1 MSTHSFL
8 RRSSIPAAALALT
21 MSAHAALTDLS
32 TLPLST
38 YYAPSSVDVKPNIL
52 FVLDDSGSMDWDAM
66 PDQAT
71 WFDDYNSQYRPSNY
85 ANVDNYM
92 PPYMRYNSAF
102 NGIAYNPAVRYLPP
116 IKYNADG
123 SLNTTTY
130 PSMTGTSTATGGV
143 NWVAVKIDGYGIQS
157 TNTVNLSGGVF
168 AYVTVPGEY
177 CNSPNLRTCATQAA
191 PSGANTYPALMRWC
205 TTASL
210 TSCSATWD
218 ASRMYPRMPAP
229 RIVNLTVT
237 GTSGNNAVT
246 GIIVGTKQIM
256 SASTGSQSSNN
267 ALASAIATQ
276 INACSDTLPTGTACT
291 TVGFTA
297 TVNRAVV
304 TVYAP
309 DANTSTPAVTIT
321 GTGNRAVTVAG
332 PVTGT
337 AFGQSTVP
345 LPYWRDTSVTPSAS
359 SSTIPGENLR
369 HTITT
374 SVTTYPK
381 GAKRDDCTTN
391 MGSCTY
397 AEEMTNYAN
406 WHAYYRTRMQ
416 LMKTAVSRAFAQID
430 TAADIAAGHSRFRVG
445 LMSINNNTGS
455 DFVNLDEFKTAHK
468 NNWYNK
474 LFAAI
479 PRDSTP
485 LRTALSMAGRLY
497 AGKYDGSTL
506 NGVNVTDPLQYSCQ
520 QNFTILSTDG
530 FWNQG
535 AGYQLDGST
544 RVGDQDGAWPAPYN
558 DGGTAVTQQRTSRL
572 QSSTETQRA
581 KKGTL
586 QSRTSQ
592 QQTRTSQLQKR
603 TYSRL
608 QTRTSSNNGTTWTTW
623 TDVPDDQTCTW
634 DTSGASRRQCQYN
647 GTTWSAWANETTS
660 CTPQAI
666 GTSTSNGSVWSPGV
680 QCQYSSWTAWTGVG
694 GTCNAVAQDTTGT
707 WSVPVARQC
716 QTVPGTYTNAASCAV
731 TTPDASGNYTE
742 CQYSWAATAA
752 TPTVTPAYAAN
763 DYTNATVYR
772 NPTYTNSSWVN
783 ATTCTEGTT
792 WSATGTRITC
802 QYANWS
808 AWGSVATCTPVDQS
822 VGPNYT
828 VGTAIECQAVAS
840 GSFVS
845 DTLADVAAYYY
856 KTDLR
861 DPNPSAG
868 TGTCTGPT
876 IAPSTTPNDLCDND
890 VIPNGRD
897 VATTQHMT
905 TFTLGL
911 GAQGKMLFSPTY
923 WTDTAGDFASVK
935 NGVTADPANGIC
947 GWMASGSR
955 CVWPTPSSDDP
966 ANIDDLWHA
975 AVNGR
980 GSYFSATDPTS
991 LATGLASTL
1000 STIVDTP
1007 RPGTSAAAASS
1018 NPNVSAGDNYV
1029 FNSYYKS
1036 VDWYGDLY
1044 RQRLDI
1050 ATQSL
1055 SAAVDWSAS
1064 AMLDCATTSWTASKA
1079 YVAGDVYRNGN
1090 ACYLVTTDYVSGTTF
1105 SATDTNNSAIVTY
1118 SPASCSTAWAP
1129 NTSYAVG
1136 SIFSQGTPAICR
1148 YVIGAY
1154 TSGAT
1159 FGASDTANTNA
1170 AYVAGAPTAC
1180 STPWAASTPY
1190 ASGSTFTRNGVCYDV
1205 TSAYTSGTTF
1215 GATDT
1220 TNTISPYVARTIYT
1234 KGGSGLASFLW
1245 NSLSTAQKANFTKP
1259 NIGYVAGPPAT
1270 GLSQFCTPAGT
1281 ASCLTSTAQDNTTV
1295 ATGGAAGEALV
1306 NFLRGDRSNEGTF
1319 FRTRKHVLGDIV
1331 SSEAR
1336 YVKTP
1341 LFEYT
1346 DAGYGAYKTLVA
1358 TRTSAVYVASNDG
1371 MLHAFNAETGKEL
1384 WAYVPELVL
1393 PQLHR
1398 LADPN
1403 YGQNH
1408 QYYVDGTPEVG
1419 DVCPSTPSTPCSG
1432 AQWKTILVG
1441 GLNRG
1446 GKGYYALDI
1455 TDPANPALLW
1465 EFTNANM
1472 GYTYG
1477 NPRITKLKTGRWVV
1491 LLASGYNNPDGVG
1504 HLFVLDAYSGA
1515 LIRTIDTSAGTAG
1528 TPSGLARISAHST
1541 TADTNNTT
1549 SAVYGGDMLGNLWR
1563 FDING
1568 DIGAP
1573 GYDAQLLVT
1582 FRDALGGTQ
1591 PITAKPVV
1599 TTVEGKPVVYVGT
1612 GSYLGIS
1619 DVGSIQSQTMYAI
1632 KDKLDA
1638 TSYSNPRANGSGFV
1652 AQTLVAATCGAEGT
1666 CTPGESIRKITSP
1679 ADVTWSTNNG
1689 WYVDFLTPGERANT
1703 DPALALGTL
1712 AFTTNTPNN
1721 ASVEPCGEPGPDTS
1735 AAWFYALDY
1744 KTGGPVYTSNNVV
1757 ARSLGNV
1764 IVTRPVL
1771 IRLPDGTVMALI
1783 RTSGSGST
1791 NNGGPGG
1798 GGGTGGGFFPGGA
1811 GGGGSMNPIVP
1822 INPSGGTSRR
1832 VSWRE
1837 ITN

>member
-1 MSTHSFL
+1 MNTHSFL
-8 RRSSIPAAALALT
+8 NRSSILASALAVT

-71 WFDDYNSQYRPSNY
+71 WFDDYNSQYRPGNY

-102 NGIAYNPAVRYLPP
+102 NGVAYNPAVRYLPP
-116 IKYNADG
+116 VKYNADG

-130 PSMTGTSTATGGV
+130 PSMTGTSAATGGV
-143 NWVAVKIDGYGIQS
+143 NWVAVKVDGYGVQS
-157 TNTVNLSGGVF
+157 TDTRDLSSGVF
-168 AYVTVPGEY
+168 AYVTVAGEW
-177 CNSPNLRTCATQAA
+177 CDSPDLRTCNTTYAA
-191 PSGANTYPALMRWC
+191 NKYPALMRWC

-210 TSCSATWD
+210 TNSTCRATWD

-229 RIVNLTVT
+229 RIATIAVSGSSSTSVGGITVGGLEIMNAAT
-237 GTSGNNAVT
+237 TASSTSSTVATRIANA
-246 GIIVGTKQIM
+246 
-256 SASTGSQSSNN
+256 
-267 ALASAIATQ
+267 
-276 INACSDTLPTGTACT
+276 INACSNTKPSGSNCA
-291 TVGFTA
+291 TVGYTA
-297 TVNRAVV
+297 TVSGSTV
-304 TVYAP
+304 TIYAP
-309 DANTSTPAVTIT
+309 GATTATPSVTKT
-321 GTGNRAVTVAG
+321 GSMTVT
-332 PVTGT
+332 PT
-337 AFGQSTVP
+337 AFAQSNIP
-345 LPYWRDTSVTPSAS
+345 LPYWRDTSVTPNQS

-369 HTITT
+369 HTITPFVT
-374 SVTTYPK
+374 SYTYP
-381 GAKRDDCTTN
+381 GAASKAPGRTDCAAST
-391 MGSCTY
+391 CTY

-416 LMKTAVSRAFAQID
+416 LMKTAASRAFAGID
-430 TAADIAAGHSRFRVG
+430 SAADIAANTSRFRVG

-479 PRDSTP
+479 PYDATP
-485 LRTALSMAGRLY
+485 LRTALSVAGRLY
-497 AGKYDGSTL
+497 AGNLNSTTL
-506 NGVNVTDPLQYSCQ
+506 NGVSVTDPLQYSCQ

-530 FWNQG
+530 FWNRG
-535 AGYQLDGST
+535 AGYMLDGT
-544 RVGDQDGAWPAPYN
+544 TLVGDQDGAWPAPYN
-558 DGGTAVTQQRTSRL
+558 DGGTAVTQRRTSAL

-581 KKGTL
+581 EAGTL
-586 QSRTSQ
+586 QSRAT
-592 QQTRTSQLQKR
+592 QLQSR
-603 TYSRL
+603 TQQLQSRTVGATNTGNSNRV
-608 QTRTSSNNGTTWTTW
+608 TRTSSDSGSTWSNW
-623 TDVPDDQTCTW
+623 GNIGSSCTV
-634 DTSGASRRQCQYN
+634 DNSRSSRRQCAWLQGSAWTDVSSCAPGATTACRYS
-647 GTTWSAWANETTS
+647 GTWSSWGNASS
-660 CTPQAI
+660 CTANPQDNT
-666 GTSTSNGSVWSPGV
+666 GTAGPAWESAVE
-680 QCQYSSWTAWTGVG
+680 CQTINTSSWT
-694 GTCNAVAQDTTGT
+694 NAV
-707 WSVPVARQC
+707 SC
-716 QTVPGTYTNAASCAV
+716 VPGTN
-731 TTPDASGNYTE
+731 PDGSGTV
-742 CQYSWAATAA
+742 CQYSWASAAA
-752 TPTVTPAYAAN
+752 TPTITPAYVAN

-783 ATTCTEGTT
+783 AATCTEGTDY
-792 WSATGTRITC
+792 SASGTRTTC
-802 QYANWS
+802 RYAAWS
-808 AWGSVATCTPVDQS
+808 AWGNVASCTPVDQS
-822 VGPNYT
+822 AGPNYT
-828 VGTAIECQAVAS
+828 VGTAVECQSVAS
-840 GSFVS
+840 GSYVS

-861 DPNPSAG
+861 SPTATAPNT

-890 VIPNGRD
+890 VIPSGRD

-923 WTDTAGDFASVK
+923 WTDTTGDFASVK
-935 NGVTADPANGIC
+935 NGVTADPANGVC
-947 GWMASGSR
+947 GWMAAGSR

-1000 STIVDTP
+1000 GTIVDTP

-1018 NPNVSAGDNYV
+1018 NPNISAGDNYV
-1029 FNSYYKS
+1029 FSSYYKS

-1044 RQRLDI
+1044 RQRFDI
-1050 ATQSL
+1050 ATQDL
-1055 SAAVDWSAS
+1055 SSAVDWSAK
-1064 AMLDCATTSWTASKA
+1064 ALLDCATTAWTAGKA
-1079 YVAGDVYRNGN
+1079 YVAGDAYRNGST
-1090 ACYLVTTDYVSGTTF
+1090 CYLVTTDYVAGATF
-1105 SATDTNNSAIVTY
+1105 SATDTTNSAIVTY
-1118 SPASCSTAWAP
+1118 SPVSCTAWAP

-1136 SIFSQGTPAICR
+1136 SIFSQGGTCY
-1148 YVIGAY
+1148 YVIKAY
-1154 TSGAT
+1154 TSGTA
-1159 FGASDTANTNA
+1159 FGTADTANTNA

-1180 STPWAASTPY
+1180 STPWAASTTY
-1190 ASGSTFTRNGVCYDV
+1190 ALGGTYTRNGVCYAV
-1205 TSAYTSGTTF
+1205 TSAYTSGITF
-1215 GATDT
+1215 GASDT
-1220 TNTISPYVARTIYT
+1220 ANTISPYVPRTIYT
-1234 KGGSGLASFLW
+1234 KGSTGFANFIWSGLSA
-1245 NSLSTAQKANFTKP
+1245 TQKAYFTKP
-1259 NIGYVAGPPAT
+1259 NIGYVAGPPTT

-1281 ASCLTSTAQDNTTV
+1281 SPCLGSTAQDNTTV

-1346 DAGYGAYKTLVA
+1346 DAGYSAYKTSTLVT
-1358 TRTSAVYVASNDG
+1358 TRASAVYVASNDG

-1384 WAYVPELVL
+1384 WAYVPEIVL
-1393 PQLHR
+1393 PQLYR
-1398 LADPN
+1398 LADLN
-1403 YGQNH
+1403 YSQNH

-1419 DVCPSTPSTPCSG
+1419 DVCPSAPSTPCTG
-1432 AQWKTILVG
+1432 TQWKTIIVG

-1472 GYTYG
+1472 GYSYG
-1477 NPRITKLKTGRWVV
+1477 NPRITKLKTGQWVV
-1491 LLASGYNNPDGVG
+1491 LLTSGYNNPDGIG
-1504 HLFVLDAYSGA
+1504 RLFVVDAYSGA
-1515 LIRTIDTSAGTAG
+1515 LIRTINTSAGTAG
-1528 TPSGLARISAHST
+1528 TPSGLARIAAYST

-1549 SAVYGGDMLGNLWR
+1549 SSVYGGDMLGNLWR
-1563 FDING
+1563 FDINN

-1591 PITAKPVV
+1591 PVTAKPVV

-1612 GSYLGIS
+1612 GSYLGVS
-1619 DVGSIQSQTMYAI
+1619 DVGSTQSQTMYAV
-1632 KDKLDA
+1632 KDKLD
-1638 TSYSNPRANGSGFV
+1638 TTTYSNPRANGSGFV
-1652 AQTLVAATCGAEGT
+1652 AQTLVAAICGAEGT

-1679 ADVTWSTNNG
+1679 ADVNWTTNNG

-1721 ASVEPCGEPGPDTS
+1721 ASVEPCGEPGADTS

-1744 KTGGPVYTSNNVV
+1744 KTGGPVYTSNGVV

-1764 IVTRPVL
+1764 IATRPVL

-1783 RTSGSGST
+1783 RTSGGASTGGGGS
-1791 NNGGPGG
+1791 
-1798 GGGTGGGFFPGGA
+1798 GGGTGTAGYYPGAKEDGQTKVLK
-1811 GGGGSMNPIVP
+1811 PP
-1822 INPSGGTSRR
+1822 INPSGGSSRR

>member
-1 MSTHSFL
+1 MNTHSFL
-8 RRSSIPAAALALT
+8 NRSSILVAALALT

-71 WFDDYNSQYRPSNY
+71 WFDDYNSQYRPGNY

-102 NGIAYNPAVRYLPP
+102 NGVAYNPAVLYLPP
-116 IKYNADG
+116 VKYNADG

-143 NWVAVKIDGYGIQS
+143 NWVAVKNDGYGVQS
-157 TNTVNLSGGVF
+157 TNTSNLSGGVY
-168 AYVTVPGEY
+168 AYVTAPGEY
-177 CNSPNLRTCATQAA
+177 CDKPDLRTCAAQTAA
-191 PSGANTYPALMRWC
+191 SVANPYAALMRWC

-210 TSCSATWD
+210 TSCRATWD
-218 ASRMYPRMPAP
+218 SSRMYPRMPAP
-229 RIVNLTVT
+229 RIATITV
-237 GTSGNNAVT
+237 SGSSSAVVS
-246 GIIVGTKQIM
+246 GITVGGLQIM
-256 SASTGSQSSNN
+256 TAATASSSTNSTVADRIRN
-267 ALASAIATQ
+267 A
-276 INACSDTLPTGTACT
+276 INACSNAKPSGSNCT
-291 TVGFTA
+291 TVGYSA
-297 TVNRAVV
+297 TSSGSTV
-304 TVYAP
+304 TIYAP
-309 DANTSTPAVTIT
+309 GATSATPVATRS
-321 GTGNRAVTVAG
+321 GTTLAIS
-332 PVTGT
+332 
-337 AFGQSTVP
+337 AFAQSNIP
-345 LPYWRDTSVTPSAS
+345 LPYWRDTSVTPNQS

-369 HTITT
+369 HTITPFVT
-374 SVTTYPK
+374 SYPYPGSASK
-381 GAKRDDCTTN
+381 APARTDCAAST
-391 MGSCTY
+391 CTY

-416 LMKTAVSRAFAQID
+416 LMKTAASRAFAGID
-430 TAADIAAGHSRFRVG
+430 TAADIAAGTSRFRVG

-455 DFVNLDEFKTAHK
+455 DFVNLDEFKTSHK

-479 PRDSTP
+479 PYDATP
-485 LRTALSMAGRLY
+485 LRTALSTAGRLY
-497 AGKYDGSTL
+497 AGNLNSSTL
-506 NGVNVTDPLQYSCQ
+506 NGVTVTDPLQYSCQ

-530 FWNQG
+530 FWNRG
-535 AGYQLDGST
+535 AGYKLDGST
-544 RVGDQDGAWPAPYN
+544 LVGDQDGGWPAPYN

-581 KKGTL
+581 ERGTL
-586 QSRTSQ
+586 QSRAT
-592 QQTRTSQLQKR
+592 QLQSR
-603 TYSRL
+603 TQQLQSRTVGATNTGNSNRV
-608 QTRTSSNNGTTWTTW
+608 TRTSSDSGSTWTNW
-623 TDVPDDQTCTW
+623 GNIGSGCTV
-634 DTSGASRRQCQYN
+634 DNSGTSRRQCAYLQGGAWTNVSSCAPGATTACRYS
-647 GTTWSAWANETTS
+647 GTWSAWGNASS
-660 CTPQAI
+660 CTANPQDNT
-666 GTSTSNGSVWSPGV
+666 GTAEPAWESAVE
-680 QCQYSSWTAWTGVG
+680 CQTINTSSW
-694 GTCNAVAQDTTGT
+694 
-707 WSVPVARQC
+707 
-716 QTVPGTYTNAASCAV
+716 TNAASCAPA
-731 TTPDASGNYTE
+731 TNPDGTGTV
-742 CQYSWAATAA
+742 CQYSWAAAA
-752 TPTVTPAYAAN
+752 PTPTVAPAYAAN

-772 NPTYTNSSWVN
+772 NPTYTYPTPKWNN
-783 ATTCTEGTT
+783 AATCTEETDF
-792 WSATGTRITC
+792 SASGTRTTC

-808 AWGSVATCTPVDQS
+808 AWGNVATCTPAAQS
-822 VGPNYT
+822 AGPNYT
-828 VGTAIECQAVAS
+828 VGTAVECQSVAS

-861 DPNPSAG
+861 SPTATAPNA

-876 IAPSTTPNDLCDND
+876 IAPSTTPNDLCEND
-890 VIPNGRD
+890 LIPNGRD

-911 GAQGKMLFSPTY
+911 GAQGKMLFSPSY
-923 WTDTAGDFASVK
+923 WTDTSEDFASVK
-935 NGVTADPANGIC
+935 NGVTADPANGVC
-947 GWMASGSR
+947 TWMAAGSR

-1000 STIVDTP
+1000 GTIVDTP

-1029 FNSYYKS
+1029 FSSFYKS

-1044 RQRLDI
+1044 RQRFDI
-1050 ATQSL
+1050 ATQNL
-1055 SAAVDWSAS
+1055 SSAVDWSAK
-1064 AMLDCATTSWTASKA
+1064 ALLDCTTTPWAAGKS
-1079 YVAGDVYRNGN
+1079 YVAGDAYRNGST
-1090 ACYLVTTDYVSGTTF
+1090 CYLVTTDYVSSTTF
-1105 SATDTNNSAIVTY
+1105 SATDTDNSAIVSY
-1118 SPASCSTAWAP
+1118 SPASCSTAWAA
-1129 NTSYAVG
+1129 NTAYAVG
-1136 SIFSQGTPAICR
+1136 SIFSQGTPATCY
-1148 YVIGAY
+1148 YVIEAY

-1159 FGASDTANTNA
+1159 FGTADTAKTNA
-1170 AYVAGAPTAC
+1170 AYVAGTTTAC
-1180 STPWAASTPY
+1180 STTWAASTTY
-1190 ASGSTFTRNGVCYDV
+1190 ALNSTYTRNGVCYDV
-1205 TSAYTSGTTF
+1205 TSAYTSGATF

-1220 TNTISPYVARTIYT
+1220 ANTISPYVPRTIYT
-1234 KGGSGLASFLW
+1234 KGSSGLASFLW
-1245 NSLSTAQKANFTKP
+1245 NSLSTTQKAYFTAP
-1259 NIGYVAGPPAT
+1259 NISYVVGPPET
-1270 GLSQFCTPAGT
+1270 GLSQFCTPYGIAP
-1281 ASCLTSTAQDNTTV
+1281 CLTSAAQTNTTV

-1346 DAGYGAYKTLVA
+1346 DAGYSDYKSSTLVT
-1358 TRTSAVYVASNDG
+1358 TRASAVYVASNDG

-1384 WAYVPELVL
+1384 WAYVPEIVL
-1393 PQLHR
+1393 PQLYR
-1398 LADPN
+1398 LADFN
-1403 YGQNH
+1403 YSQNH

-1419 DVCPSTPSTPCSG
+1419 DVCPSAPSTPCSG
-1432 AQWKTILVG
+1432 AQWKTIIVG

-1446 GKGYYALDI
+1446 GKGYYALDV
-1455 TDPANPALLW
+1455 TDPANPVLLW

-1472 GYTYG
+1472 GYSYG
-1477 NPRITKLKTGRWVV
+1477 NPRITKLKTGQWVV
-1491 LLASGYNNPDGVG
+1491 LLTSGYNNPDGVG
-1504 HLFVLDAYSGA
+1504 RLFVVDAYSGA
-1515 LIRTIDTSAGTAG
+1515 LIRTISTSAGSAG
-1528 TPSGLARISAHST
+1528 TPSGLARISAYST

-1568 DIGAP
+1568 DIGAA

-1582 FRDALGGTQ
+1582 FLDSLGGRQ
-1591 PITAKPVV
+1591 PVTAKPVV
-1599 TTVEGKPVVYVGT
+1599 TTVDSMPVVYVGT
-1612 GSYLGIS
+1612 GSYLGVS
-1619 DVGSIQSQTMYAI
+1619 DVGSTQSQTMYGV
-1632 KDKLDA
+1632 KDKFDA
-1638 TSYSNPRANGSGFV
+1638 TTYSNPRANGSGFV

-1679 ADVTWSTNNG
+1679 AGVTWSTDNG

-1721 ASVEPCGEPGPDTS
+1721 ASVEPCGEAGPDTS

-1764 IVTRPVL
+1764 IATRPVL

-1783 RTSGSGST
+1783 RTSGGSST
-1791 NNGGPGG
+1791 GGGS
-1798 GGGTGGGFFPGGA
+1798 GGGTGTAGYYPGAKEDGQTKVLK
-1811 GGGGSMNPIVP
+1811 PPV
-1822 INPSGGTSRR
+1822 NPSGGTSRR